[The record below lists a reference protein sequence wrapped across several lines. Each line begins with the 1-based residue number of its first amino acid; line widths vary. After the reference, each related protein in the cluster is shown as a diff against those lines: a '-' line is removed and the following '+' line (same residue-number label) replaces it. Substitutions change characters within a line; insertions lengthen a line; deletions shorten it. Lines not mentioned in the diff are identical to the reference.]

1 MAEHPA
7 HCRVHGSGPDP
18 VSRREFL
25 GGAAAGAAAGVVA
38 FPRVFAEAA
47 AAKPPSRSKVVEVT
61 NPAWQERREVN
72 AAVVRRML
80 ERALMELTGKSSG
93 ADAWRQFVSPTE
105 RVGVKFNKI
114 TRNVSGANQALGD
127 AILAG
132 LVQAGV
138 KREKII
144 VVEAVGAQFPGTGR
158 YDGTYGPEVHT
169 PHGTTRLT
177 RFIREQVDAVINVP
191 DLKEH
196 DRAGVTLSLKN
207 LSHGASVMLHPWKF
221 HSGYCSPHIGEL
233 HALEPIAG
241 KRRLNILNGLRG
253 IFHLGPMPRGRQWQ
267 WDRNSLFVSTDPVA
281 LDATCLDI
289 IQVKR
294 RSSPE
299 GIPIVDLFK
308 TRRRPVHIADAA
320 QMGLGIAD
328 RQRIDWAR
336 VAQD

>member
-1 MAEHPA
+1 VSK
-7 HCRVHGSGPDP
+7 CSGTNF

-25 GGAAAGAAAGVVA
+25 RGSAAGAAFGAVG
-38 FPRVFAEAA
+38 FPQVFAEAA
-47 AAKPPSRSKVVEVT
+47 GPKPPSRSKVVEVT
-61 NPAWQERREVN
+61 NPAWQKGSRVN
-72 AAVVRRML
+72 AGVVRRML
-80 ERALMELTGKSSG
+80 EQALMELTGKPSG

-114 TRNVSGANQALGD
+114 TRNISRANQALGD
-127 AILAG
+127 AILGG
-132 LVQAGV
+132 LMQAGV
-138 KREKII
+138 KRENII
-144 VVEAVGAQFPGTGR
+144 AVEAVGAQFPGTGR

-177 RFIREQVDAVINVP
+177 RFIREQVDVVINVP

-207 LSHGASVMLHPWKF
+207 LSHGASIMLHPWKF

-233 HALEPIAG
+233 HALKPIAG

-281 LDATCLDI
+281 LDAICLDI
-289 IQVKR
+289 IQEKR

-299 GIPIVDLFK
+299 GIPVVDLFK

-320 QMGLGIAD
+320 QMGLGTAD
-328 RQRIDWAR
+328 RHRIDWAR
-336 VAQD
+336 VAQG

>member
-1 MAEHPA
+1 M
-7 HCRVHGSGPDP
+7 
-18 VSRREFL
+18 
-25 GGAAAGAAAGVVA
+25 
-38 FPRVFAEAA
+38 
-47 AAKPPSRSKVVEVT
+47 T
-61 NPAWQERREVN
+61 NPAWQERREAN
-72 AAVVRRML
+72 AAAIRRML
-80 ERALMELTGKSSG
+80 EEALTALTGKSSWG
-93 ADAWRQFVSPTE
+93 AAWRQFVSPTE

-127 AILAG
+127 AILDG
-132 LVQAGV
+132 LAQAGV
-138 KREKII
+138 KRENII
-144 VVEAVGAQFPGTGR
+144 VVEAVAAKFPGTGR

-169 PHGTTRLT
+169 DHGTTRLT

-207 LSHGASVMLHPWKF
+207 LSHGASIMLHPWKF

-233 HALEPIAG
+233 HSLEPIAG

-253 IFHLGPMPRGRQWQ
+253 IFHLGPSPRSRRWQ

-289 IQVKR
+289 IQDKR

-299 GIPIVDLFK
+299 GIPVVDLFK

-320 QMGLGIAD
+320 KMGLGTAD
-328 RQRIDWAR
+328 RDRIDWVR
-336 VAQD
+336 LAQV

>member
-1 MAEHPA
+1 MSDQPTPR
-7 HCRVHGSGPDP
+7 RVDLPTADAVP
-18 VSRREFL
+18 RRQFL
-25 GGAAAGAAAGVVA
+25 AGVAAGAIALPHVAAQ
-38 FPRVFAEAA
+38 AA
-47 AAKPPSRSKVVEVT
+47 PAKPPSRSKVVEAT
-61 NPAWQERREVN
+61 NPAWQHGGKVN
-72 AAVVRRML
+72 VPVVRQIL
-80 ERALMELTGKSSG
+80 ERALMELTGKASG
-93 ADAWRQFVSPTE
+93 GDAWRQFVSPTE

-127 AILAG
+127 AIVAG
-132 LVQAGV
+132 LLEAGV
-138 KREKII
+138 KRENII
-144 VVEAVGAQFPGTGR
+144 VVEAVGAEFPGTGR

-169 PHGTTRLT
+169 PHGTTRHT

-207 LSHGASVMLHPWKF
+207 LSHGASIMLHPSKF

-233 HALEPIAG
+233 HSLEPIAG

-281 LDATCLDI
+281 LDAICLDI
-289 IQVKR
+289 IQDKR

-299 GIPIVDLFK
+299 GIPVVDLFK
-308 TRRRPVHIADAA
+308 TRRRPVHIAAAA

-328 RQRIDWAR
+328 RQRIDWVK
-336 VAQD
+336 VAQG